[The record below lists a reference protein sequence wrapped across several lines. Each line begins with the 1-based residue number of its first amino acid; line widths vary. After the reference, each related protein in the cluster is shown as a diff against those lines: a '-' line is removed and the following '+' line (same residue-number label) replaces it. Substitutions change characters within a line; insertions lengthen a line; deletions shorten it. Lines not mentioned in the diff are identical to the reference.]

1 MKIIGIVGGIASG
14 KTSAAQIF
22 EQSGAVVLSADEIG
36 HRVLQEA
43 GIRQAA
49 VERWGSEILDS
60 SGKIDRKRLATIVFQ
75 DEEDLVFLEK
85 LTHQRIRD
93 QISIALKNLA
103 QNHTAAVILDGST
116 DETFSWLHS
125 NSNLFPHARFFKQ
138 LHGGPALGRNNGV
151 ENSKGDVIVFIE
163 SSLEN
168 REKRAADRGWTPEEL
183 ARRESRQLS
192 LQKKRASTSYTIHND
207 GSTDELEE
215 EICRV
220 WDSLQGKEMGN

>member
-93 QISIALKNLA
+93 QISVALQNLA
-103 QNHTAAVILDGST
+103 QNHTAAVILDAPLLLEAGWES
-116 DETFSWLHS
+116 LC
-125 NSNLFPHARFFKQ
+125 
-138 LHGGPALGRNNGV
+138 
-151 ENSKGDVIVFIE
+151 DVIVFIE

>member
-49 VERWGSEILDS
+49 VERWGSKILDS

-93 QISIALKNLA
+93 QISVALQNLA
-103 QNHTAAVILDGST
+103 QNHTAAVILDAPLLLEAGWES
-116 DETFSWLHS
+116 LC
-125 NSNLFPHARFFKQ
+125 
-138 LHGGPALGRNNGV
+138 
-151 ENSKGDVIVFIE
+151 DVIVFIE

>member
-14 KTSAAQIF
+14 KTSAAQSF

-43 GIRQAA
+43 EIRQTA
-49 VERWGSEILDS
+49 VERWGSKILDS
-60 SGKIDRKRLATIVFQ
+60 SGQIDRKHLAAIVFEN
-75 DEEDLVFLEK
+75 EEDLIFLEK
-85 LTHQRIRD
+85 LTHERIRN
-93 QISIALKNLA
+93 QISVALQQLA
-103 QNHTAAVILDGST
+103 QNHTAIVILDAPLLLEAGWAPLC
-116 DETFSWLHS
+116 D
-125 NSNLFPHARFFKQ
+125 A
-138 LHGGPALGRNNGV
+138 
-151 ENSKGDVIVFIE
+151 IVFIE

-168 REKRAADRGWTPEEL
+168 REKRAAERGWTPEEL

-207 GSTDELEE
+207 GTTAELQE

-220 WDSLQGKEMGN
+220 WDSLQGEEMGN

>member
-1 MKIIGIVGGIASG
+1 MIYTLIP
-14 KTSAAQIF
+14 QIF

-49 VERWGSEILDS
+49 VERWGSKILDS

-75 DEEDLVFLEK
+75 NEEDLVFLEK

-93 QISIALKNLA
+93 QISVELQHLA
-103 QNHTAAVILDGST
+103 QNHTATVILDAPLLLEAGWES
-116 DETFSWLHS
+116 LC
-125 NSNLFPHARFFKQ
+125 
-138 LHGGPALGRNNGV
+138 
-151 ENSKGDVIVFIE
+151 DVIVFIE

-192 LQKKRASTSYTIHND
+192 LQKKRASTSHTIHND
-207 GSTDELEE
+207 GSTAELRE

-220 WDSLQGKEMGN
+220 WDSLQGEEMGN

>member
-22 EQSGAVVLSADEIG
+22 EQFGAVVLSADEIG

-43 GIRQAA
+43 GIRQTAA
-49 VERWGSEILDS
+49 KRWGSKILDS
-60 SGKIDRKRLATIVFQ
+60 SGQIDRKHLAAIVFEN
-75 DEEDLVFLEK
+75 EEDLVFLEK
-85 LTHQRIRD
+85 LTHERIRN
-93 QISIALKNLA
+93 QISVALQHLA
-103 QNHTAAVILDGST
+103 RNHTAFVILDAPLLLEAGWES
-116 DETFSWLHS
+116 LC
-125 NSNLFPHARFFKQ
+125 
-138 LHGGPALGRNNGV
+138 
-151 ENSKGDVIVFIE
+151 DVIVFIE

-168 REKRAADRGWTPEEL
+168 RKKRAAERGWTPEEI

-215 EICRV
+215 EIFRV

>member
-1 MKIIGIVGGIASG
+1 MKIVGIVGGIASG

-22 EQSGAVVLSADEIG
+22 EQSGAVVLNADEIG

-43 GIRQAA
+43 EIRQAA

-60 SGKIDRKRLATIVFQ
+60 SGQIDRKRLAVIVFQ
-75 DEEDLVFLEK
+75 SEEDLVFLEK
-85 LTHQRIRD
+85 LTHQRIRE
-93 QISIALKNLA
+93 QISVALQNLS
-103 QNHTAAVILDGST
+103 QNHTATVILDAPLLLEAGWESLC
-116 DETFSWLHS
+116 E
-125 NSNLFPHARFFKQ
+125 A
-138 LHGGPALGRNNGV
+138 
-151 ENSKGDVIVFIE
+151 IVFIE

-207 GSTDELEE
+207 GSTAELRE